1 MSAEAKLRELDIT
14 LKDVQVAGDRPLVPY
29 VRTGNLLFLSGSGPT
44 WAGKTWSGQLGKE
57 YTTEQ
62 GYEAARG
69 CALNLLS
76 AARSAVGSLDKVKR
90 IVKVLGMVNSA
101 PGFSQQ
107 PQVINGCSD
116 LLVQLFGEAG
126 RHARS
131 AVGMAGLPSN
141 IPVEIE
147 MILEV
152 ED

>member
-1 MSAEAKLRELDIT
+1 VSAEGKLRELGIT
-14 LKDVQVAGDRPLVPY
+14 LREVPLGDRPLIPY
-29 VRTGNLLFLSGSGPT
+29 VRAGNLLFLSGNGPT
-44 WAGKTWSGQLGKE
+44 WDGKTWSGQVGKE

-62 GYEAARG
+62 GYEAARN

-76 AARSAVGSLDKVKR
+76 AARSALGSLDRVKR
-90 IVKVLGMVNSA
+90 VVKVLGMVNSA

-116 LLVQLFGEAG
+116 LLVQLFGDNG

-131 AVGMAGLPSN
+131 AVGMAALPGN